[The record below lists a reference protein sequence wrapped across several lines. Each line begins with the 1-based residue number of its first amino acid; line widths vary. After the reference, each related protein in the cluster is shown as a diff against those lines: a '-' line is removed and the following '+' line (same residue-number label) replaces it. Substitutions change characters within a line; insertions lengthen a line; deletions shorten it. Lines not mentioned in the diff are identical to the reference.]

1 MNPIKPVLSDFQW
14 LMLDECQNEIPQQ
27 VLNSKPLSQYYP
39 PKNQPE
45 TFSAQ
50 AYPLAA

>member
-1 MNPIKPVLSDFQW
+1 MKPLNPALSDFQW
-14 LMLDECQNEIPQQ
+14 LMLDDSPNEIPLK
-27 VLNSKPLSQYYP
+27 VWNSKPLSQHYSSD
-39 PKNQPE
+39 NQPE